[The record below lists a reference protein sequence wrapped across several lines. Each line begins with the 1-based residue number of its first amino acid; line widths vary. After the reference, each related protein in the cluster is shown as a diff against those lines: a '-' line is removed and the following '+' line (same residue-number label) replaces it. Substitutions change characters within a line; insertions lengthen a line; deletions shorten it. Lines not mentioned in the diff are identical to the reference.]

1 MNQRPSP
8 HADWALGSAEPR
20 AQPALPCAGEG
31 SRPAYRDKGSEA
43 SFSTDI
49 SPSPAHGRGGRGV
62 RATRLLAPL
71 IVLALLG
78 LWQGVT
84 SALHLQAWLL
94 PSPGDIV
101 AAFRDPDTQA
111 QLTSNLWPT
120 VEEALVGFICC
131 CVVGVAL
138 AWAMAASRIV
148 RDALYPLLIASQAIP
163 IIAIAAV
170 LVVVFG
176 FGLTPKVIVVVL
188 YSFFAVTVNVYDALE
203 TLDPE
208 LPGLLRTLGA
218 SRWDIVRTAR
228 IPAALPG
235 FFTGAKLA
243 VTYSVAAAVFAELV
257 GATGGLGPMLIT
269 AANGL
274 KEPQVFAVMV
284 VLALLSVVGFA
295 VVALLEWLLVPWA
308 RRGG

>member
-8 HADWALGSAEPR
+8 
-20 AQPALPCAGEG
+20 PAPLPCAGEG

-49 SPSPAHGRGGRGV
+49 SPSPAHGRGGWGV

-284 VLALLSVVGFA
+284 VLALLSVAGFA